1 MVALLKQ
8 NPMEPVLPE
17 GNALISTVTVNSEG
31 EMEVFKQQQM
41 RALLCNTA
49 RWNYLSLGVNR
60 QKGWT
65 SFMHL

>member
-1 MVALLKQ
+1 MVTLLKQ

-49 RWNYLSLGVNR
+49 R
-60 QKGWT
+60 
-65 SFMHL
+65 